1 MDKCEQTLAWLD
13 GLGIEYQLERHAP
26 AYTMADMETFGLLEK
41 GSIIKNLFLRD
52 AKGKRHMLVCVAGD
66 KHVNLKA
73 LGQTL
78 GEKLSFASEERLQKH
93 MGLQKGE
100 VTPLGVY
107 FNEGATVEVF
117 LDKDLATAGRIGVH
131 PCDNTATVFM
141 SCAGLLKALK
151 SRGNVIKEVNL

>member
-13 GLGIEYQLERHAP
+13 NLNIEYELVRHAP
-26 AYTMADMETFGLLEK
+26 AYTMADMEAFGLLEK
-41 GSIIKNLFLRD
+41 GTIIKNLFLRD
-52 AKGKRHMLVCVAGD
+52 ARGKRHMLVCVAGD
-66 KHVNLKA
+66 KRVDLKA
-73 LGQTL
+73 LGQAL

-107 FNEGATVEVF
+107 FNEGATVDVY
-117 LDKDLATAGRIGVH
+117 LDKDLANAGPIGVH

-141 SCAGLLKALK
+141 SYAGLCNALK
-151 SRGNVIKEVNL
+151 SRDNAVQEVTL